1 MTWVSFDPGFV
12 PNNWERELS
21 DQDEVG
27 DHEEQSNGKALEP
40 CDKGGRFLV
49 GGRGMVLVV
58 VVLVLLVVVVIVV
71 SDWLGED
78 GAIDTLHIVLVLE
91 GRPGEEASEAKD
103 ISKEFQ
109 RVGKFF
115 DGIMLAQLID
125 LGGGEQSRGQQM

>member
-1 MTWVSFDPGFV
+1 
-12 PNNWERELS
+12 
-21 DQDEVG
+21 
-27 DHEEQSNGKALEP
+27 
-40 CDKGGRFLV
+40 
-49 GGRGMVLVV
+49 MVLVV

-125 LGGGEQSRGQQM
+125 LGGGRAEQRTTDVRRRRYGNGRRQRERDRVCVREREPWP